1 MSPICLGSVGLDRS
15 VGCFS
20 RHSVDWSVDVFFSD
34 GLFGLWSVFK
44 IGQSLDWSV
53 DPFVG
58 RLVSRSVGRSINP
71 SLDQSIGLSTNH
83 SFSQPV

>member
-1 MSPICLGSVGLDRS
+1 MIVQSVVSVGIQS
-15 VGCFS
+15 IGPSMF
-20 RHSVDWSVDVFFSD
+20 FFSD